1 MIEVSI
7 TADTKRRA
15 GCSARAT
22 LCLNQFFA
30 QRSARG
36 AKLGLTFGERGQLLV
51 GGLFLVNLQN
61 GHKLLCE
68 RGLCRALAL
77 CDAVVQPMT
86 LR

>member
-51 GGLFLVNLQN
+51 GGLFLVNCKIATSCFSAN
-61 GHKLLCE
+61 AAFAEHWPFATPLL
-68 RGLCRALAL
+68 R
-77 CDAVVQPMT
+77 
-86 LR
+86 